1 MSDNEKVSVFSTMED
16 DIAATTRTP
25 EEAEKVRAL
34 MQEAERQSKEKKI
47 RTTREANIW
56 KRHLI
61 LFKIYWIYGIHWRK
75 PFYPFRLARNIILG
89 KLYSWF
95 GLKKYVLRGMEYATT
110 FKCNFNC
117 NHCLCARIDETD
129 TRREMVPEDYARV
142 TQEAMDLGALAFGL
156 EGGEP
161 FVSPVWK
168 EIILACQP
176 HYNHIIISTNG
187 FLFNEEKAKWCAENG
202 VDTINFSM
210 DSGIPELHDAFRK
223 QRGSWQKVVEGVA
236 LCKKYGIKPILNTVV
251 HKGNLYTD
259 GFIKIMEFAEKEGI
273 LVNTLLAKGVGNFK
287 DKDVVLD
294 PEDLDALRDI
304 SNRYCYASRHLAYN
318 YGKQFGCPGTKE
330 MINMTPYG
338 DVMNCANMHVYQGN
352 VMEEPL
358 KDIRERGLNSP
369 FGLYN
374 PCFLA
379 DDPDFMAV
387 YYPLLEEHGHVSLDE
402 FSKALCKYELENKK
416 TVYPELAEHCQPRP

>member
-1 MSDNEKVSVFSTMED
+1 MSDKEKVSVFSTMEA

-25 EEAEKVRAL
+25 EEAERVRAL
-34 MQEAERQSKEKKI
+34 MKEAEQQSREKKI
-47 RTTREANIW
+47 RTDRKPNLW
-56 KRHLI
+56 KKHLI

-75 PFYPFRLARNIILG
+75 PLYPFRLMRNIIMG
-89 KLYSWF
+89 KIYSWM
-95 GLKKYVLRGMEYATT
+95 GLKKYVLRGMEYAVT

-129 TRREMVPEDYARV
+129 TRREMTPEDYGRV
-142 TQEAMDLGALAFGL
+142 TREAMELGALAFGL

-161 FVSPVWK
+161 FVSPVWQ
-168 EIILACQP
+168 EIIEACQP
-176 HYNHIIISTNG
+176 HYNHIIISSNG
-187 FLFNEEKAKWCAENG
+187 FLFNEEKARRCAELG

-223 QRGSWQKVVEGVA
+223 QRGSWDKVVEGVR
-236 LCKKYGIKPILNTVV
+236 LCKKYGIKVILNTVV

-259 GFIKIMEFAEKEGI
+259 GFIKVMEFAEREKI

-294 PEDLDALRDI
+294 SDDIDALRDI

-387 YYPLLEEHGHVSLDE
+387 YYPLLEEHGHVSLE
-402 FSKALCKYELENKK
+402 QFSEALCKYELENNKV
-416 TVYPELAEHCQPRP
+416 VYPELARNQQSGA